1 MKEQGKAYLY
11 GLGAVACWST
21 VATAF
26 KISLTY
32 LTPAQLV
39 LYSALV
45 AWGFLGG
52 TLLLQGKLHLVMGY
66 SPIEYL
72 RSALLGML
80 NPFLYYLVLFQAYA
94 LLPAQEAQAINYT
107 WALTMTLLAVPILGH
122 RLHPRDLIAA
132 FICYIGV
139 LVIATRGQ
147 LLALEF
153 ANIAGVSWALFSTL
167 LWALYWLFNTKDP
180 RDPVAGLFLN
190 FSFALPLVIIYC
202 LWQGA
207 VGSAPWAGVAAAAYV
222 GVFEMGLAFV
232 LWLHA
237 MKFTESTAKIS
248 NLIFIAPCLSLIW
261 ISVILGERI
270 LLSTLAGLAFI
281 LVGLIV
287 QRLNLSGTLRFMRAR
302 GR

>member
-1 MKEQGKAYLY
+1 MNDQGKAYLY

-32 LTPAQLV
+32 LSPAQLV
-39 LYSALV
+39 LYSALT
-45 AWGFLGG
+45 AWAFLGV
-52 TLLLQGKLHLVMGY
+52 TLLLQGKLHLVTSYG
-66 SPIEYL
+66 PADYL

-122 RLHPRDLIAA
+122 RLVPRDLIAA
-132 FICYIGV
+132 VVCYLGV

-147 LLALEF
+147 LLTLEF
-153 ANIAGVSWALFSTL
+153 ANAAGVSWALFSTL
-167 LWALYWLFNTKDP
+167 LWALYWLFNTKDAH
-180 RDPVAGLFLN
+180 DPVTGLFLN
-190 FSFALPLVIIYC
+190 FSFALPPLMIYC

-207 VGSAPWAGVAAAAYV
+207 LTAVPRAGVAAAVYV
-222 GVFEMGLAFV
+222 GIFEMGLAFV

-237 MKFTESTAKIS
+237 MKFTRSTAKIS
-248 NLIFIAPCLSLIW
+248 NLIFISPFLSLVL
-261 ISVILGERI
+261 ISLVLRERI
-270 LLSTLAGLAFI
+270 LPSTVAGLAMI
-281 LVGLIV
+281 LVGLV
-287 QRLNLSGTLRFMRAR
+287 LQQLDLRRALRLPRVK
-302 GR
+302 